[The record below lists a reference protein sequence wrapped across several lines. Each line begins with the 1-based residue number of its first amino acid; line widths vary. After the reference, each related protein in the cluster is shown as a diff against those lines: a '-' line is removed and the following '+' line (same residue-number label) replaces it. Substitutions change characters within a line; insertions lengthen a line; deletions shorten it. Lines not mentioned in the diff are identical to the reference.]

1 MPGESQDRCISGPER
16 NMPRNRSCPLGLRV
30 LAPFPHPARVYA
42 SYSCAGFC
50 NLTRLCPT
58 VSVHLVVGRN
68 KNHLDFFPDWMIRMY
83 YFLFRTL
90 LLFPSLFL
98 SPPPPLPTSPPPTL
112 VSGPDWVGL
121 SF

>member
-16 NMPRNRSCPLGLRV
+16 NMSRNRTCPLGLRV

-50 NLTRLCPT
+50 NLTRLCPI

-90 LLFPSLFL
+90 LLFRPRPCFFL
-98 SPPPPLPTSPPPTL
+98 LLLPFSSL
-112 VSGPDWVGL
+112 VSGPGWVGL